1 MRTVNMVVVVMQP
14 GNIYVLLHTCV
25 DIKVAH
31 TNIIFGTGISIE
43 TGSYS
48 CFQLHP
54 LCNALLDSYIRNNFY
69 FENRFYAHVCW
80 TV

>member
-1 MRTVNMVVVVMQP
+1 MSTINMVAVVMQS

-25 DIKVAH
+25 DIKLAH

-48 CFQLHP
+48 CFKLHP
-54 LCNALLDSYIRNNFY
+54 LCNASYISVIIFILKIG
-69 FENRFYAHVCW
+69 FM
-80 TV
+80 